1 MVYDNR
7 HSRIVALAKL
17 VLPLAALALLS
28 TLFLVSEK
36 VDPTIASLYA
46 DVDVD
51 ELAREPRIG
60 TPQYSG
66 MTEDGAAVMVRATAA
81 LPDTGNTGATARD
94 MVARIEAKDGLI
106 ADITSKAGRIDPA
119 AGQVDLSGGVAMQTS
134 TGYRMHTQDMTLATD
149 RSRVTA
155 PGKVR
160 AEAPFGTIDA
170 GSMVLSRPSAETP
183 YDLAFKDGVKL
194 VYQPQE

>member
-7 HSRIVALAKL
+7 HSRLVALAKL

-28 TLFLVSEK
+28 TLFLVSER
-36 VDPTIASLYA
+36 VDPSLASLYA

-51 ELAREPRIG
+51 ELAREQRIG
-60 TPQYSG
+60 TPQFAG
-66 MTEDGAAVMVRATAA
+66 MTEDGAAVMVRASAA
-81 LPDTGNTGATARD
+81 LPDVDATGATARD
-94 MVARIEAKDGLI
+94 MVARIEAKDGLS
-106 ADITSKAGRIDPA
+106 ADIIAKTGRIDPA
-119 AGQVDLSGGVAMQTS
+119 GGQVLLSGGVAMQTS
-134 TGYRMHTQDMTLATD
+134 TGYRMHTPEMTLRTD

-155 PGKVR
+155 PAKVR

-170 GSMVLSRPSAETP
+170 GAMELSRPSAETP

-194 VYQPQE
+194 IYQPQE

>member
-7 HSRIVALAKL
+7 HSRMVALAKL
-17 VLPLAALALLS
+17 ALPLAALALLS
-28 TLFLVSEK
+28 TLFLVSER
-36 VDPTIASLYA
+36 VDPSVASLYA

-51 ELAREPRIG
+51 ELAREQRVG
-60 TPQYSG
+60 TPQYAG

-81 LPDTGNTGATARD
+81 LPDANSTGATAQD
-94 MVARIEAKDGLI
+94 MVARIETKDGLT
-106 ADITSKAGRIDPA
+106 ADITSKSGRIAPA
-119 AGQVDLSGGVAMQTS
+119 EGQVFLTGGVAMQTS

-155 PGKVR
+155 PGAVR

-170 GSMVLSRPSAETP
+170 GAMELSRPSAETP